1 MKKLYFSLLLYV
13 AFTQTSIAQ
22 VDPHFSQ
29 YYTYPQ
35 FLNPALTG
43 FMDGDLRI
51 NANYRAQWDVASP
64 MFRTIGVAADARTK
78 NNINVGVNVFNL
90 NAGNGIFNT
99 TQAMA
104 SIAYDGIRFGKDGMQ
119 QVSFGVQVGLINRRL
134 DFTKLQFGDQYSPIT
149 GFDPS
154 KATAEPL
161 SNKPTNN
168 VDVSAGI
175 LYSNGDPNSKFN
187 PYIGVSAFHLTEPK
201 NAFLNATAGKLPM
214 RLNGSA
220 GIRIQVGDKVAL
232 TPHGIGIF
240 QGNAKEVV
248 AGLFGDIQ
256 INEQANLM
264 LGVNHRFED
273 AVIACAGFQ
282 YKGLNLAISYDINAA
297 KTTSPFKTGVGEIS
311 LTYLFK
317 PKVTTPNRHFACPR
331 L

>member
-1 MKKLYFSLLLYV
+1 MNKLYFSLLLYA
-13 AFTQTSIAQ
+13 AFTQTSVAQ

-43 FMDGDLRI
+43 FIDGNLRI
-51 NANYRAQWDVASP
+51 NANYRAQWDVANP
-64 MFRTIGVAADARTK
+64 MFRTIGIAADMKTK

-104 SIAYDGIRFGKDGMQ
+104 SVAYDGIRFGKDGTQ
-119 QVSFGVQVGLINRRL
+119 QISFGVQVGLINRTL

-154 KATAEPL
+154 KTTAEPR
-161 SNKPTNN
+161 SNKATNN
-168 VDVSAGI
+168 VDLSAGI
-175 LYSNGDPNSKFN
+175 LYSNGNPNSRFN

-214 RLNGSA
+214 RVNGSA
-220 GIRIQVGDKVAL
+220 GVRIQVTDMVAL

-240 QGNAKEVV
+240 QGNAKEIV
-248 AGLFGDIQ
+248 AGLFGDIKV
-256 INEQANLM
+256 NEQTSVM

-273 AVIACAGFQ
+273 AVMACAGFQ
-282 YKGLNLAISYDINAA
+282 HKGLNLAISYDIN
-297 KTTSPFKTGVGEIS
+297 TTKIASPFKTGVGEIS
-311 LTYLFK
+311 LTYIFK
-317 PKVTTPNRHFACPR
+317 SKVTTPNKHFACPR